1 MCTKRCG
8 TETMKYVNGGEYK
21 GEWKDDIVHGK
32 GTRMKYANGNV
43 YKGEFVDGKRCG
55 TGTMKYVN
63 GGEYKGEWKDDIKH
77 GKGTR
82 MKYANG
88 NVYKGEFVDGKRCGT
103 GMMKYVNGHEYEG
116 EFKDGHKNGKGTI
129 TMSTGDIYDGQWEN
143 NLRNGE
149 FTLTLANGDL
159 FKQVYFQGEL
169 ISKKRCASDV
179 TPIHDL
185 LPSPRSCAD
194 VTSDI
199 IVLDEDDKECRVC
212 NNNFLTDIN
221 AENENV
227 RLHLPVIGSCQH
239 IFCYGCVLQM
249 ARSRAN
255 IRNPIFANRKH

>member
-1 MCTKRCG
+1 MAVKAKMGNHYIGAVNDNG
-8 TETMKYVNGGEYK
+8 TA
-21 GEWKDDIVHGK
+21 HGI
-32 GTRMKYANGNV
+32 GRMKYANGNV

-55 TGTMKYVN
+55 TGMMKYVN

-129 TMSTGDIYDGQWEN
+129 TMSSGDIYDGQWEN

-169 ISKKRCASDV
+169 ILKKRCASDV

-194 VTSDI
+194 VTSD
-199 IVLDEDDKECRVC
+199 V
-212 NNNFLTDIN
+212 
-221 AENENV
+221 
-227 RLHLPVIGSCQH
+227 SCQYAVAPYAVDWLYLWIQH
-239 IFCYGCVLQM
+239 QTIDSPNNL
-249 ARSRAN
+249 SL
-255 IRNPIFANRKH
+255 